1 MIADA
6 PSAAAESLEG
16 GLLSKVAAFV
26 AAAKSTAADGLTW
39 SEFGE
44 LMVALLRLVVTFLD
58 SVSTKGGAETES
70 LALPAVGSLFDA
82 VADKAVPLAAWPLW
96 ILVRP
101 SVRSLVLAIA
111 AGSIESMLPL
121 VRK

>member
-58 SVSTKGGAETES
+58 SVSTMSGAEKKS
-70 LALPAVGSLFDA
+70 LALTAVGSLFDA